1 MTNEQ
6 LNTALYKKMF
16 AEQEHYR
23 EWLLSQPSEVILNHA
38 YEYAMREDILMS
50 FEEKDLTNEQARA
63 LLKSPSPLA
72 DVYSQYERLE
82 SSHMDE
88 IWLAM
93 ESRANRVI
101 RQNKPER

>member
-16 AEQEHYR
+16 AEQEHFR
-23 EWLLSQPSEVILNHA
+23 EWLLRQPAEVILHHA
-38 YEYAMREDILMS
+38 YEYAIHEDILMS
-50 FEEKDLTNEQARA
+50 FENNDLTSEQARA
-63 LLKSPSPLA
+63 LLKSSSPLA
-72 DVYSQYERLE
+72 DVYNQHEKHE
-82 SSHMDE
+82 SSHMEE

-101 RQNKPER
+101 RLNKPER